1 MIRKRRKDRDD
12 AAGVEDVS
20 DDAVTADDAGTDR
33 DVVKDDESPGLSPRP
48 NGPWDAAEVD
58 ESDDRI
64 DFGGLRLKGVDGL
77 QVQAQVDEK
86 TGAVSVITL
95 VLGDG
100 SLQVQAFAAPRA
112 TGIWDDARR
121 QIMSSITGQGGL
133 VEEAAGDYGTEV
145 RAKVPGQGGLQPIRF
160 VGVDGPRWF
169 LRGLFIGAAAVPG
182 ANASLEQVFR
192 DLVVVR
198 GGDAMVPGEAIALTL
213 PQASSSPSDVPQ
225 AT

>member
-33 DVVKDDESPGLSPRP
+33 DRVKDDVPPGLSPRP

>member
-1 MIRKRRKDRDD
+1 MIRKRRKDSDND
-12 AAGVEDVS
+12 VAVEAVS
-20 DDAVTADDAGTDR
+20 DDSVASDDNAS
-33 DVVKDDESPGLSPRP
+33 EEEPAGLSPRP
-48 NGPWDAAEVD
+48 DGPWDAAEVG
-58 ESDDRI
+58 EEDDRI

-100 SLQVQAFAAPRA
+100 SLQIQAFAAPRA
-112 TGIWDDARR
+112 TGIWEDARR

-133 VEEAAGDYGTEV
+133 VEEAAGDYGTEL
-145 RAKVPGQGGLQPIRF
+145 RARVPGQGGLQPIRF

-169 LRGLFIGAAAVPG
+169 LRGLFIGAAAAPG
-182 ANASLEQVFR
+182 GNPALEQVFR

-198 GGDAMVPGEAIALTL
+198 GGDAMVPGEALALTL
-213 PQASSSPSDVPQ
+213 PQTAPG
-225 AT
+225 ATEAPPAP

>member
-1 MIRKRRKDRDD
+1 MIRKRRKDSDD
-12 AAGVEDVS
+12 AAAESVS
-20 DDAVTADDAGTDR
+20 DEAASADDDVTDR
-33 DVVKDDESPGLSPRP
+33 DVAKDDEPAGLSPRP
-48 NGPWDAAEVD
+48 NGPWDAAEV
-58 ESDDRI
+58 EETDDRI

-95 VLGDG
+95 ALGDG

-145 RAKVPGQGGLQPIRF
+145 RARVPGQGGLQPIRF

-182 ANASLEQVFR
+182 GNADLEQVFR

-198 GGDAMVPGEAIALTL
+198 GADAMVPGEAIALTL
-213 PQASSSPSDVPQ
+213 PQAAAGPSDAPQ